1 MDKPQQDKLSIGKAS
16 KYLGVAIETLR
27 RWDKKGKIRS
37 YRSPGGHRYFFKK
50 DLDSLFHR
58 QKTGKKKERQIKTV
72 LVVNKHY
79 SSSKKTKKLK
89 TRGLFHKRRKK
100 RITKKLPI
108 LRVFLFL
115 LIFFAAVDVVLI
127 FFYLFVRNL
136 APSIP
141 YF

>member
-16 KYLGVAIETLR
+16 EYLGFAIETLR

-37 YRSPGGHRYFFKK
+37 YRSPGGHRYFLRE
-50 DLDSLFHR
+50 DLDNLLSR
-58 QKTGKKKERQIKTV
+58 QKTKRKGKQTKMTSIVDEC
-72 LVVNKHY
+72 Y
-79 SSSKKTKKLK
+79 PKKTKKL
-89 TRGLFHKRRKK
+89 KK

-108 LRVFLFL
+108 RKVFLFL
-115 LIFFAAVDVVLI
+115 LVFFVAVDVVLI
-127 FFYLFVRNL
+127 FFYFFVRNL